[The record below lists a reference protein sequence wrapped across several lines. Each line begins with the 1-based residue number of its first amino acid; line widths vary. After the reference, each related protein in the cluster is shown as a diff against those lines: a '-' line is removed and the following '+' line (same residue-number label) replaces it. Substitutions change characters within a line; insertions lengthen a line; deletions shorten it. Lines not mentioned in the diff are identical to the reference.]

1 MEHAMQSIGQ
11 ARSQGHAVMDWQ
23 ARRQDGSVFSAEIAL
38 HAMQLEGKPV
48 IQAIMRD
55 VSERRATEA
64 AKEAAREA
72 ALQMARAKSEFV
84 ANVSH
89 EIRTPMHGILGMSG
103 LLLKTPLD
111 GRQREYVSTLKS
123 SAESLLT
130 IINDILDF
138 SKIEAGKLAIEQVA
152 FSPVALVQGVV
163 ALFQARALEK
173 NLQLKLSLPD
183 QAPAALLGDPTRIR
197 QILLNLV
204 DNAIKFTHQGEV
216 ELRVTFE
223 TVKDGHRLPIQ
234 RA

>member
-1 MEHAMQSIGQ
+1 
-11 ARSQGHAVMDWQ
+11 
-23 ARRQDGSVFSAEIAL
+23 
-38 HAMQLEGKPV
+38 MQLEGKPV

-55 VSERRATEA
+55 VSERRAVEA

-111 GRQREYVSTLKS
+111 GRQREYISTLKS

-138 SKIEAGKLAIEQVA
+138 SKIEAGKLVIEHVA
-152 FSPVALVQGVV
+152 FSPWHAARRGRLVPGARTEKSALT
-163 ALFQARALEK
+163 
-173 NLQLKLSLPD
+173 LSLPD
-183 QAPAALLGDPTRIR
+183 NLRRFPATRPASARSCSTWSTTPSSSRIR
-197 QILLNLV
+197 GKSSC
-204 DNAIKFTHQGEV
+204 A
-216 ELRVTFE
+216 
-223 TVKDGHRLPIQ
+223 
-234 RA
+234 